1 MSRGVGKP
9 LPSFKGKA
17 YRFTLYEVT
26 VALIRLAD
34 IHEGLWQL
42 QVAFGHSAANL
53 EVNGRMTPTTI
64 TQIMGLQ
71 LGRVDKLDVLTVDA
85 AQVNPGSRIIVPTSV
100 N

>member
-1 MSRGVGKP
+1 MPKP
-9 LPSFKGKA
+9 FPSFKGKA
-17 YRFTLYEVT
+17 YRFSLYEVT
-26 VALIRLAD
+26 QALIRQAD

-53 EVNGRMTPTTI
+53 AINGKMTPTTI
-64 TQIMGLQ
+64 TQVMGLQ
-71 LGRVDKLDVLTVDA
+71 LGRVEKMDVLTVDA